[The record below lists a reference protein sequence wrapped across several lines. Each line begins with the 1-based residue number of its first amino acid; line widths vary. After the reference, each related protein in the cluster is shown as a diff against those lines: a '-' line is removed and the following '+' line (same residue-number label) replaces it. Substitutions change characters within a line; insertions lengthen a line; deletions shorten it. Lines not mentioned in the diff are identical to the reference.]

1 MPDGANPLRGV
12 AFPFR
17 IDPRSGSVAAT
28 EGPDK
33 LTENLERLLLSRIG
47 ERLMVRDYGGGV
59 SQLLHENI
67 NEGLIAV
74 ARQQVGQA
82 MLRYEPRALPED
94 IAVLPRDGEL
104 FLRIRYIQAE
114 EPGVQTTAI
123 RIG

>member
-1 MPDGANPLRGV
+1 MANGSTSLRGV

-17 IDPRSGSVAAT
+17 IDPRSGGVAAT

-59 SQLLHENI
+59 SQLLQENI
-67 NEGLIAV
+67 NDGLIAL

-94 IAVLPRDGEL
+94 ITVLPRDGEL
-104 FLRIRYIQAE
+104 FLRIRYLQAE